1 MLCSVMLAAF
11 NFRHK
16 VVQSLSHV
24 RLFATP
30 WTAAHWASLSF
41 TISWSLLNSCPLSQ
55 WCYPTISSSVVPIS
69 CLQSFPASGSFS
81 VSQLF
86 ASGGQSIGVSTSASA
101 LPMNIHS
108 WFPLGLTGL
117 ISWLSKGISRAFSS
131 TIWKHQFF
139 DPHPSLWSN
148 SHIHTWLLEKKRSF
162 DYTDHCWQSD
172 VSAF

>member
-1 MLCSVMLAAF
+1 MLCLVMPAAF

-16 VVQSLSHV
+16 VVVQSLSHS

-41 TISWSLLNSCPLSQ
+41 TISWSLLKSCPLSQ

-86 ASGGQSIGVSTSASA
+86 VSGGQSIGVSASASA

-108 WFPLGLTGL
+108 WLLLWLTGL
-117 ISWLSKGISRAFSS
+117 ISLQSKGLSRVFSS
-131 TIWKHQFF
+131 TMIRKFQFF
-139 DPHPSLWSN
+139 STQPSLWSN
-148 SHIHTWLLEKKRSF
+148 YHIHTLLENP
-162 DYTDHCWQSD
+162 
-172 VSAF
+172 

>member
-16 VVQSLSHV
+16 VVQSLSRV
-24 RLFATP
+24 QLGSP
-30 WTAAHWASLSF
+30 MDCSMPASLSSA
-41 TISWSLLNSCPLSQ
+41 ISWSLLNSCPLSQ

-117 ISWLSKGISRAFSS
+117 ISWLSKRFSRVFPIPQFKSISSS
-131 TIWKHQFF
+131 ALRLLYDPTLTSIHDYWKNH
-139 DPHPSLWSN
+139 
-148 SHIHTWLLEKKRSF
+148 SF
-162 DYTDHCWQSD
+162 DYMHLCRQSD

>member
-1 MLCSVMLAAF
+1 MLCLVMPAAF

-16 VVQSLSHV
+16 VVVQSLSHV

-41 TISWSLLNSCPLSQ
+41 TISWSLLKSCPLSQ

-86 ASGGQSIGVSTSASA
+86 VSGGQSIGVSASASA

-117 ISWLSKGISRAFSS
+117 ISWLLKGFSRVCSNTAVQN
-131 TIWKHQFF
+131 HQFF
-139 DPHPSLWSN
+139 STQTSLSSN
-148 SHIHTWLLEKKRSF
+148 SHIHTWLLDKP
-162 DYTDHCWQSD
+162 
-172 VSAF
+172 